1 MRKKQDAKSKQ
12 KSKNKRFFRKIRR
25 NSLPLLKRARIE
37 VYLPEKPKPAYRRL
51 QNAFVQEFLQSFGG
65 ATVIKNIKGL
75 YLSASEKTDS
85 DKINLVYTDT
95 PFDFQKNIKT
105 LSKYTD
111 ELREAALEASEEE
124 SILIVVHQ
132 IYHSI

>member
-1 MRKKQDAKSKQ
+1 M
-12 KSKNKRFFRKIRR
+12 
-25 NSLPLLKRARIE
+25 PLSKRARIE
-37 VYLPEKPKPAYRRL
+37 IYLPNKPKSAYRRL
-51 QNAFVQEFLQSFGG
+51 QKAFENEFLQTFGG

-75 YLSASEKTDS
+75 YLSEDEKTDA
-85 DKINLVYTDT
+85 DKINLVYADAA
-95 PFDFQKNIKT
+95 FDFDKNFKA

-111 ELREAALEASEEE
+111 ELRESALEALQEE